1 MRLLTLQGYDLRT
14 FCGPIE
20 LSQGTYRGDPQIS
33 FKQQKLY
40 DIIGEDQVI
49 WCGQDEP
56 VLHAKTGKFI
66 HEIDTDPRDI
76 VAVIDSLI
84 WCHILEYDP
93 RYIPPEEHSDLRDQA
108 GNSEGKY
115 DEELRKAVDAYLA
128 DNLPNDLWTGVIK
141 DAITKKSDQL
151 LLKFPLVF
159 STIANV
165 DIVTEEMASHG
176 RRKK

>member
-1 MRLLTLQGYDLRT
+1 MRVLTLQGYDLRT

-20 LSQGTYRGDPQIS
+20 LSHGTYTDDPKIS
-33 FKQQKLY
+33 LKQQQLY

-49 WCGQDEP
+49 WCSQDEP

-66 HEIDTDPRDI
+66 HDIDTDPRDI
-76 VAVIDSLI
+76 IAVIDSLI

-93 RYIPPEEHSDLRDQA
+93 RYIPPEEHIDLRYQA
-108 GNSEGKY
+108 GNSEGNY
-115 DEELRKAVDAYLA
+115 DEELRKAEDAYLA
-128 DNLPNDLWTGVIK
+128 DNLPKDLWTGVIK
-141 DAITKKSDQL
+141 DDITKKSDQL

-159 STIANV
+159 SAIANV
-165 DIVTEEMASHG
+165 DIVTEEMASRG